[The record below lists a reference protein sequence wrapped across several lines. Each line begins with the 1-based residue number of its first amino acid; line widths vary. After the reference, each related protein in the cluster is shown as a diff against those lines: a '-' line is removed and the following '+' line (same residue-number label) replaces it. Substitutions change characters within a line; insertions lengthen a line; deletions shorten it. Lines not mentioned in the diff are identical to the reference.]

1 MFYVA
6 DDDRRIV
13 DSRGRVVGF
22 VNGEKFTQYRT
33 GVGGGIVEASE
44 DPYLHG
50 LSPLELELVSETIQ
64 CNKIRK
70 TGSDGEGL

>member
-22 VNGEKFTQYRT
+22 VMPNGKFTQFDL
-33 GVGGGIVEASE
+33 GEFNEA
-44 DPYLHG
+44 PYNTG
-50 LSPLELELVSETIQ
+50 LSPLELEMVSETIQ
-64 CNKIRK
+64 RDKHRK